1 MSDDWEILMATIVQ
15 SSDAE
20 LLRKVRDMFVK
31 GQPEQ
36 NTTRQ
41 TYYGA
46 ALSEMA
52 DRLEAQQA
60 GNARLSVKLKD
71 LVRRI
76 KAGELD
82 EPNSLLDR
90 NDLPNTEQAT

>member
-1 MSDDWEILMATIVQ
+1 MSADWEMLMATIVQ

-31 GQPEQ
+31 GHHEQ

-41 TYYGA
+41 TYYCA

-60 GNARLSVKLKD
+60 RNARLSVKLKD

-82 EPNSLLDR
+82 EQNS
-90 NDLPNTEQAT
+90 